1 MQLCKVYE
9 ALIYSLGMPGS
20 IVAFQYVRWVF
31 LPAWKIQFR
40 SQNNHIT
47 NLSSGNHTAKIFHE
61 DPPQFFQM
69 LHANFAQ
76 NLLKKFSWKK
86 HIYIY
91 IYIESLSWSLL
102 GTTFWWRRIDPEYS
116 RRRRVLEAIIIFSY
130 LFVVCILAVLGS
142 EDVDRFL
149 CPSPCSMIWGLESV
163 FHILFWALKQIHHV
177 YLCQL
182 PNMYFILCLKP
193 LAELASRQ

>member
-20 IVAFQYVRWVF
+20 IVAFQYVRWIF

-47 NLSSGNHTAKIFHE
+47 NLSSGNHTAKIFSWRSTTIFS
-61 DPPQFFQM
+61 DASRK
-69 LHANFAQ
+69 LCAKFAKKIQ
-76 NLLKKFSWKK
+76 LKKT
-86 HIYIY
+86 YIY

-130 LFVVCILAVLGS
+130 LFVVCILAVLAS

-149 CPSPCSMIWGLESV
+149 CPSPCSMIWGPESV

-182 PNMYFILCLKP
+182 PNMYLILCLKP

>member
-20 IVAFQYVRWVF
+20 IVAFQYVRWIF

-76 NLLKKFSWKK
+76 NLLKNSVEKN
-86 HIYIY
+86 IYIY
-91 IYIESLSWSLL
+91 IYIESLS
-102 GTTFWWRRIDPEYS
+102 
-116 RRRRVLEAIIIFSY
+116 
-130 LFVVCILAVLGS
+130 
-142 EDVDRFL
+142 
-149 CPSPCSMIWGLESV
+149 
-163 FHILFWALKQIHHV
+163 
-177 YLCQL
+177 
-182 PNMYFILCLKP
+182 
-193 LAELASRQ
+193 

>member
-20 IVAFQYVRWVF
+20 IVAFQYVRWIF

-69 LHANFAQ
+69 LHANFPQ
-76 NLLKKFSWKK
+76 NLLKN
-86 HIYIY
+86 IYIY
-91 IYIESLSWSLL
+91 IY
-102 GTTFWWRRIDPEYS
+102 
-116 RRRRVLEAIIIFSY
+116 V
-130 LFVVCILAVLGS
+130 
-142 EDVDRFL
+142 
-149 CPSPCSMIWGLESV
+149 
-163 FHILFWALKQIHHV
+163 
-177 YLCQL
+177 
-182 PNMYFILCLKP
+182 
-193 LAELASRQ
+193 